1 MTRTAPARPRAPKR
15 AARAR
20 RLSPPPPLT
29 RDCAVFLDV
38 DGTLLH
44 LALTP
49 KRVEVDG
56 EVAAL
61 LPMLLG
67 AMEGAVA
74 LITGRQI
81 KDADGLFPGAVFP
94 MAGQHGYERR
104 TADGSW
110 HVHVPHAAEFARL
123 RDGLARL
130 TARHKGLLLENK
142 GVTLAVHYR
151 RAPQLGSYIHQAL
164 RAEVALANRGHPGWR
179 LQPGKGVL
187 EVKPDGRNKG
197 TAILEFMAEP
207 PFRGRFPV
215 FAGDDLTDEFG
226 FDVVTRLGGWSV
238 KVGEGATRAQFRL
251 ANVDAVRQWIA
262 ASLYAD
268 VT

>member
-1 MTRTAPARPRAPKR
+1 MTAGTSTSKRPV
-15 AARAR
+15 RAR
-20 RLSPPPPLT
+20 RLAPPPALP

-44 LALTP
+44 FALTP
-49 KRVEVDG
+49 QRVRVEG

-61 LPMLLG
+61 LPMLHR
-67 AMEGAVA
+67 AMDGAVA
-74 LITGRQI
+74 LITGRSI
-81 KDADGLFPGAVFP
+81 KDADRLFPGTVFP

-104 TADGSW
+104 AADGSW
-110 HVHVPHAAEFARL
+110 HVHVPHAAE
-123 RDGLARL
+123 LARL
-130 TARHKGLLLENK
+130 HDALTDLAGRHKGLLLENK

-151 RAPQLGSYIHQAL
+151 RVPQLASYIHQAM
-164 RAEVALANRGHPGWR
+164 RAEVARANRSQLGWR

-215 FAGDDLTDEFG
+215 FAGDDCTDEFG
-226 FDVVTRLGGWSV
+226 FDVVARLGGWGV

-251 ANVDAVRQWIA
+251 ADVDAVRQWIA

>member
-1 MTRTAPARPRAPKR
+1 MTRTIRSAHSPSKR
-15 AARAR
+15 RVRAR
-20 RLSPPPPLT
+20 RLAPPPPLP

-49 KRVEVDG
+49 HRVRVDG

-67 AMEGAVA
+67 AMGGAVA

-81 KDADGLFPGAVFP
+81 KDADGLFPGTVFP
-94 MAGQHGYERR
+94 MAGQHGHERR

-110 HVHVPHAAEFARL
+110 HVHVPHAAQLARL
-123 RDGLARL
+123 RDGLVQL
-130 TARHKGLLLENK
+130 TAKHKGLLLENK

-151 RAPQLGSYIHQAL
+151 RVPQLASYIHQAM
-164 RAEVALANRGHPGWR
+164 RAEVARANRGHPGWR

-197 TAILEFMAEP
+197 TAILEFMGER

-226 FDVVTRLGGWSV
+226 FDVVTRLGGWGV

>member
-1 MTRTAPARPRAPKR
+1 MGRGMCMSRTRRNLRACATGSPDSRQGTR
-15 AARAR
+15 ACC
-20 RLSPPPPLT
+20 S
-29 RDCAVFLDV
+29 
-38 DGTLLH
+38 
-44 LALTP
+44 
-49 KRVEVDG
+49 K
-56 EVAAL
+56 
-61 LPMLLG
+61 
-67 AMEGAVA
+67 
-74 LITGRQI
+74 
-81 KDADGLFPGAVFP
+81 
-94 MAGQHGYERR
+94 
-104 TADGSW
+104 
-110 HVHVPHAAEFARL
+110 
-123 RDGLARL
+123 
-130 TARHKGLLLENK
+130 NK